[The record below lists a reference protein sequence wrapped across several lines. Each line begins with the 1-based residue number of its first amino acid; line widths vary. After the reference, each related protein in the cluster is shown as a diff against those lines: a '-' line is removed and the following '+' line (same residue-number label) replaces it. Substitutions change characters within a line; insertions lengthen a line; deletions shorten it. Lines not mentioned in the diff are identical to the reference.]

1 MIIWCLL
8 CQEFISLEYR
18 LSLKAIIEKA
28 LAGVGTANFELSICS
43 KDHRRISLLLNTTPR
58 KDKDGVVIGV
68 IGVGQDITE
77 SKQVNIG
84 EALMTKQLQ
93 IFIDTANAPI
103 FGVDNDGVI
112 NEWNNKT
119 VMLTGFTRN
128 EIIGED
134 IVQVRLCP
142 H

>member
-1 MIIWCLL
+1 M
-8 CQEFISLEYR
+8 
-18 LSLKAIIEKA
+18 
-28 LAGVGTANFELSICS
+28 
-43 KDHRRISLLLNTTPR
+43 LLNATPR
-58 KDKDGVVIGV
+58 KDRDGLVTGV

-93 IFIDTANAPI
+93 VFIDTANAPI
-103 FGVDNDGVI
+103 FGVDNGGVI
-112 NEWNNKT
+112 NEWNHKT
-119 VMLTGFTRN
+119 VMITGFARD

-134 IVQVRLCP
+134 IAQVLLLKQLL